1 MSTEQNPQNGEDVE
15 HVTPEPDAETTETGK
30 DVKPPTTD
38 ENNRPVD
45 NPSG

>member
-1 MSTEQNPQNGEDVE
+1 MSTEQNPNGGENVE
-15 HVTPEPDAETTETGK
+15 HATPEPGVETTDSGT

>member
-1 MSTEQNPQNGEDVE
+1 MSTEQNPQGGNDVE
-15 HVTPEPDAETTETGK
+15 HVTPEPDADTTASG